1 MRKQASFVRGPV
13 AVHAAAAGHATR
25 FVSTE
30 PVATQEHMPEMTYR
44 QARDRFGLEIE
55 TFLAS
60 LRLEYKGRM
69 CGACQD
75 RLPVVEGHKQLNA
88 LAGIVA
94 QAYNAGIADARNK

>member
-13 AVHAAAAGHATR
+13 TVPTQTVSATR
-25 FVSTE
+25 LVSTE

-55 TFLAS
+55 TFLSS

-69 CGACQD
+69 CGVCQD

-94 QAYNAGIADARNK
+94 QAYNAGLADARK